1 MQYKHGKNGKSL
13 GYNHTPQI
21 VCDCNY
27 LFKREVVLFKTHFR
41 ISITEA
47 F

>member
-1 MQYKHGKNGKSL
+1 MEKTVSHWVITI
-13 GYNHTPQI
+13 HQI

>member
-1 MQYKHGKNGKSL
+1 MEKTVSHL
-13 GYNHTPQI
+13 VITIHQI